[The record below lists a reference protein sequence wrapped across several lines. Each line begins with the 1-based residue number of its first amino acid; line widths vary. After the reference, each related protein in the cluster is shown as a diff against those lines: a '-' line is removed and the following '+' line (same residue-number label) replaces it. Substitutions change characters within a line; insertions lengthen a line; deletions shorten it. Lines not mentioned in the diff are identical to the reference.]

1 MRHKLFFNFFLF
13 FFLSL
18 LVLGFSKSIFISQ
31 TDFVIASLLSPFEKI
46 VFGIL
51 GQTTIDE
58 RIKKIEDENRTLKK
72 QLVERDVLLKDMQA
86 LKDQFQTAYPRS
98 QNLLPARIVG
108 APRFI
113 PGVTQPEQFIINR
126 GKQDGV
132 KIQQAVVFEDNLL
145 GKIIEVSENLAK
157 IDVVTNASFSSTAK
171 VLPAGRQ
178 VSKTGAIGVI
188 KGKGNGEM
196 ILDNILLEDVLSVS
210 DIVVT
215 RGDID
220 LHGDGIPKDL
230 IVGTIIS
237 VDKKPSALFQ
247 TAKVKSVLDIST
259 LSTVFVVITS
269 E

>member
-31 TDFVIASLLSPFEKI
+31 TDFVFASMLSPFEKI

-51 GQTTIDE
+51 GRTTIDE

-72 QLVERDVLLKDMQA
+72 QLVESDVLLKDMQA

-98 QNLLPARIVG
+98 QNLLPASIVG

-157 IDVVTNASFSSTAK
+157 IDVLTNAAFSSTAK
-171 VLPAGRQ
+171 

-220 LHGDGIPKDL
+220 LHGVGIPKDL
-230 IVGTIIS
+230 TLGTIIS